1 MLDAVGS
8 QRAALVGAGG
18 GGPLAALFA
27 ATPGARYV
35 EVPSGLAEPDAVA
48 GAFAE
53 FLTGARPALP
63 SDRVLATVL
72 FTDIVDSTRHAAAM
86 GDRRWHEILDEY
98 DAATAG
104 ALADFRGRQVKTTGD
119 GTLATFDGPARAI
132 RCAIALSDAVDRL
145 GLQIRAGLHTGE
157 IETRGED
164 VAGIAVHIGQRISAL
179 AGPGE
184 VLVSRT
190 VKDLVA
196 GSGLTFTD
204 RGTHELKGIPE
215 EWQVYAAER

>member
-1 MLDAVGS
+1 V
-8 QRAALVGAGG
+8 
-18 GGPLAALFA
+18 PL
-27 ATPGARYV
+27 
-35 EVPSGLAEPDAVA
+35 GLADTAAVA
-48 GAFAE
+48 GALAE
-53 FLTGARPALP
+53 FVTGARPVLP

-72 FTDIVDSTRHAAAM
+72 FTDIVDSTLHAAAM
-86 GDRRWHEILDEY
+86 GDRSWHEILDDY
-98 DAATAG
+98 DAAAAG

-132 RCAIALSDAVDRL
+132 RCAIALSDAVSQL
-145 GLQIRAGLHTGE
+145 GVQLRAGLHTGE
-157 IETRGED
+157 VETRGVD
-164 VAGIAVHIGQRISAL
+164 IAGIAVHIGQRISAL

-204 RGTHELKGIPE
+204 RGTHKLKGIPE
-215 EWQVYAAER
+215 DWQVYAAER